1 MPPLWTSSSFHASKS
16 RVEQDGR
23 GSGQAGGG
31 RLEEGG
37 SSQGRDGS
45 NTGQK
50 PGRWAP
56 ARGGKRPRCQA
67 QGPRL
72 TSTHSQLWQKH
83 QRTRAVGASPGVG
96 KSPGRTWRKG
106 GRQEDAVLLRSSPR
120 RKLPLII
127 SGLSSPR
134 GPPQQTATALCR
146 CPQRGG
152 WKRDKGVAGQ
162 EAGEWPA
169 GGQVLAGMEHRA
181 WERSKVIESYH
192 ILSAGPSTHHRLSY

>member
-16 RVEQDGR
+16 RVEQDGW

-56 ARGGKRPRCQA
+56 ARGGKRSRCQA

-106 GRQEDAVLLRSSPR
+106 GDRKMRCSSEAAPGGSCHSSFLVSPAPGVPLSRQQRPCAGAPRGGDGSVIRGWQGRRQESGQQEGRS
-120 RKLPLII
+120 
-127 SGLSSPR
+127 
-134 GPPQQTATALCR
+134 
-146 CPQRGG
+146 
-152 WKRDKGVAGQ
+152 
-162 EAGEWPA
+162 
-169 GGQVLAGMEHRA
+169 
-181 WERSKVIESYH
+181 
-192 ILSAGPSTHHRLSY
+192 